1 MKNSFIDHY
10 ALTNKAI
17 KKINTLGGQSLIVVK
32 NKNIFKG
39 ILSSFDLRKA
49 IMNKNILNKNINKVY
64 NKKAKFIFLDQLQ
77 DKIAETQLNVKR
89 LGVIPVIDR
98 KTHKVVQI
106 LRSSNLNSLK
116 IKNSKKINCDVII
129 MAGGKGVRL
138 RPYTDVL
145 PKPLLPI
152 NKKPAIRHILE
163 KFNNYQPSKFYITV
177 NYKSELLKSYFEE
190 SKTQFNIQL
199 INEDKPLGTAGSL
212 FFLKNKIKKYFFLTN
227 CDTIIN
233 SNYHNILQY
242 HLKNKNDIT
251 VVVAKKTFTIPYG
264 VSDPKNKGTFA
275 LTEKPKIKF
284 NVNVGTYVINKDI
297 LKQIKS
303 KKYLDFTSLIDLSVK
318 NKKKI
323 GQFEIKDKDWID
335 VGQMDKYKYFLNK
348 KI

>member
-163 KFNNYQPSKFYITV
+163 KFSNYQPSKFYITV

-212 FFLKNKIKKYFFLTN
+212 FFLKKKIKKYFFLTN

>member
-163 KFNNYQPSKFYITV
+163 KV
-177 NYKSELLKSYFEE
+177 
-190 SKTQFNIQL
+190 
-199 INEDKPLGTAGSL
+199 
-212 FFLKNKIKKYFFLTN
+212 
-227 CDTIIN
+227 
-233 SNYHNILQY
+233 
-242 HLKNKNDIT
+242 
-251 VVVAKKTFTIPYG
+251 
-264 VSDPKNKGTFA
+264 
-275 LTEKPKIKF
+275 
-284 NVNVGTYVINKDI
+284 
-297 LKQIKS
+297 
-303 KKYLDFTSLIDLSVK
+303 
-318 NKKKI
+318 
-323 GQFEIKDKDWID
+323 
-335 VGQMDKYKYFLNK
+335 
-348 KI
+348 